1 MLENLLEAIGRT
13 PLVKI
18 NRLNPNPRVTMAVK
32 LEGANPGGSVKDRIA
47 YYMITMAENR
57 RANQGQNNTGA
68 YQRKYRYRAGN
79 GCRSER
85 HACW

>member
-1 MLENLLEAIGRT
+1 MIENLLEAIGRT

-47 YYMITMAENR
+47 YYMITMAEKS
-57 RANQGQNNTGA
+57 GELTP
-68 YQRKYRYRAGN
+68 
-79 GCRSER
+79 
-85 HACW
+85 